1 MTTRGRTG
9 ASRKVAVLGPI
20 PRDQIVTHAGERFE
34 KYGCALYTAVAL
46 SALLDPD
53 DMIVPIAHVRQRD
66 EGPIKEILGT
76 YRNIDTSGI
85 TSSYDQGD
93 VVELRYTEHNRRVER
108 QTSFMNPILPS
119 DVDNMLDAD
128 AFVCVPITDYQ
139 VSQPTLRHIKE
150 HSGAPIV
157 LDAHGP
163 TSTLARSGER
173 HPRIWANRDVWLPYI
188 DILKMNLEE
197 AGSTWLGESAEIT
210 TDPPVSTAMSWAIL
224 RTLSRTGRPCGLRHP
239 GRTGLRGLLPP
250 QLR

>member
-85 TSSYDQGD
+85 TSSSGVQ
-93 VVELRYTEHNRRVER
+93 RVGVGR
-108 QTSFMNPILPS
+108 SRLATS
-119 DVDNMLDAD
+119 A
-128 AFVCVPITDYQ
+128 A
-139 VSQPTLRHIKE
+139 
-150 HSGAPIV
+150 
-157 LDAHGP
+157 
-163 TSTLARSGER
+163 
-173 HPRIWANRDVWLPYI
+173 
-188 DILKMNLEE
+188 
-197 AGSTWLGESAEIT
+197 
-210 TDPPVSTAMSWAIL
+210 TAAM
-224 RTLSRTGRPCGLRHP
+224 G
-239 GRTGLRGLLPP
+239 
-250 QLR
+250 